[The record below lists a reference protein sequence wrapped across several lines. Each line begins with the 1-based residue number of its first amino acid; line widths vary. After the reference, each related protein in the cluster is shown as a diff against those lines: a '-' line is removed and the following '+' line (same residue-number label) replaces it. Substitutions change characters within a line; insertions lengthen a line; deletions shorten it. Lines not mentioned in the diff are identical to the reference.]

1 MVADLTEQP
10 AFIQNTYSIEAQSGN
25 AASGSEQRKIPIGGS
40 GAVSITDTK
49 YYVEL
54 RRPSIAR
61 AGNHTFEYLGFG
73 PGNYSTGL
81 PARQEVVLT
90 PDEDFYAQSKKQDG
104 GIVFYTGINSQGDL
118 YIGNRRIN
126 AITGEETFIDR
137 ATLEDDGDENDTLG
151 GLVTTFDTPVTFN
164 QNITVV
170 GGDGELVNTFESPIV
185 ISVQDE
191 DLTQSRDT
199 LIIRSNVKS
208 IDQVTQLEQDEGLNR
223 TAFSPPTEGDIRIS
237 KNRIQSAIFQF
248 NPRGKGQGY
257 MFQTHT
263 VSGVASNIT
272 PNQTDIVSNGGTA
285 INASQTINY
294 GGVLPRPGDVLFK
307 GSEVGRSG
315 SIAWVLANYFAQIP
329 NNSIDNV
336 VTDGSNV
343 IKLEFRDFNSG
354 VALTNQEIG
363 ITETSQIRFKNYPV
377 AGFNSLA
384 WQVYNKPGDVFSSGN
399 NYVHFQ
405 IIDQRP
411 QGTEPWEDILVDGN
425 GTALDPVPTVEFSNS
440 NFKEVGVLGGEALR
454 TGTETIGNYK
464 LGINT
469 VARLPHSAYTNAWVG
484 NESDPR
490 ANLDVVGT
498 AFISGRTTAD
508 FLQHTQFAD
517 RDKTAV
523 DNAFLV
529 GGDSAAPNDISV
541 FRIATTNSGR
551 VGINVSNANL
561 DRALVVDGT
570 SRFTDDA
577 KFEHDI
583 EVNGDDGVIAEIRT
597 SQTTGTFNLVDDT
610 TFVGT
615 LNIGSQVTTA
625 NLFNDS
631 TADQFINIGKTS
643 LHSNIDLGVTPDN
656 RPSDGALTIS
666 KVQIGGAYD
675 STESLSF
682 TRVKTKS
689 FKVDGDFTLG
699 ARRTITDSVRLST
712 TAGTVSFFSDSGS
725 ASTINFATNAS
736 EINIAGQGGTT
747 TINNQLRVIASARFD
762 GNITLCGGVASFS
775 FTGDRGQ
782 LGSSIFAHADG
793 ILSDTLFNKN
803 IDILNVLVI
812 GTTEEGYNEVDTAGS
827 GDWGGVVYQQT
838 ISNIGG
844 TPVVEPQTLPTLT
857 GDLFYLPLLNAPN
870 KANGDPYFVENDYII
885 INSSVSASGHPEIV
899 QVVELTRTLVAPYY
913 IKVKRQPLGTYTA
926 ILDNHPDRTVIYK
939 VNVQFDAT
947 WTEQA
952 LDNTGPQDNVYLSEF
967 GGTLTNNDYV
977 IIDREDTNGDGIF
990 NQGEVIKVVTPLS
1003 AEEQKF
1009 RISKDCS
1016 DVANDVFVVNSVT
1029 GDTTILGNTTINNS
1043 LKIAGGCGTISTIEF
1058 TGDITAGTKLITN
1071 VVVTSVGKTI
1081 NDIAVG
1087 DYLANTTNESQIEF
1101 LGDTSIVAIDT
1112 TNSTIYISDF
1122 TQGAQSSNIT
1132 MEARRNE
1139 KFLLTNGNSV
1149 PVYQTDT
1156 CTGKTTVGNH
1166 FGRLDIEYSSG
1177 GDNSVY
1183 TNTTALPSAFDAGI
1197 ITKAF
1202 SYWYD
1207 PKINSDG
1214 GPDTNVRTTAQGS
1227 GGSVQVPVNSLGVGD
1242 GKFAVNNLVF
1252 IGTVTAAASGIGDYI
1267 IGKITQII
1275 ETDPAN
1281 PTIVVTA
1288 PGDGLDTNQPFTAS
1302 DNVFDQGNVVRR
1314 VLQHE
1319 EFANVLDIKTRTR
1332 INSGSSSTYCSLI
1345 LDRGYIVQQKLDYL
1359 NFIALANDQNQAQMF
1374 VKVAGRLEGIVH
1386 KPIMNEQTTVG
1397 SIPYRRGD
1405 LTVGGNLKMIG
1416 GTFRIMDSVNQTPL
1430 FTFINDDGHADHQGL
1445 FRWDAGVVAR
1455 GDFYLFKGGDPEN
1468 VIFNPDTNTPS
1479 FSVDNLGNVTAEK
1492 SLTVEGIATTVP
1504 STSFKQ
1510 FSIQNLGPSGT
1521 EEFSIKQDSSIDA
1534 FGYLNYTTSSGARHT
1549 RYISS
1554 ASAESDLLLVPNIVY
1569 MVNTTA
1575 SSTLVL
1581 TMPSSP
1587 QTGDVVRITD
1597 VGGNLSYNTSL
1608 VLRTPEASGAKIQG
1622 DSTGT
1627 LLGGRITPYPSGELV
1642 VQTPNAAFALVY
1654 LGATDNNNQV
1664 GIPTSVQGWWLT
1676 EV

>member
-1 MVADLTEQP
+1 M
-10 AFIQNTYSIEAQSGN
+10 
-25 AASGSEQRKIPIGGS
+25 
-40 GAVSITDTK
+40 
-49 YYVEL
+49 
-54 RRPSIAR
+54 
-61 AGNHTFEYLGFG
+61 
-73 PGNYSTGL
+73 
-81 PARQEVVLT
+81 
-90 PDEDFYAQSKKQDG
+90 
-104 GIVFYTGINSQGDL
+104 
-118 YIGNRRIN
+118 
-126 AITGEETFIDR
+126 
-137 ATLEDDGDENDTLG
+137 
-151 GLVTTFDTPVTFN
+151 
-164 QNITVV
+164 
-170 GGDGELVNTFESPIV
+170 
-185 ISVQDE
+185 
-191 DLTQSRDT
+191 
-199 LIIRSNVKS
+199 
-208 IDQVTQLEQDEGLNR
+208 
-223 TAFSPPTEGDIRIS
+223 
-237 KNRIQSAIFQF
+237 
-248 NPRGKGQGY
+248 
-257 MFQTHT
+257 
-263 VSGVASNIT
+263 
-272 PNQTDIVSNGGTA
+272 
-285 INASQTINY
+285 
-294 GGVLPRPGDVLFK
+294 FK
-307 GSEVGRSG
+307 GSEIGRSG
-315 SIAWVLANYFAQIP
+315 SIAWVLSNYFAQIP
-329 NNSIDNV
+329 STSIDNV
-336 VTDGSNV
+336 VTNGSNV

-363 ITETSQIRFKNYPV
+363 VTDSSQIRFKNYPD
-377 AGFNSLA
+377 ASFNGLS
-384 WQVYNKPGDVFSSGN
+384 WQVYEPPGDPFSSSN

-405 IIDQRP
+405 IIDQQP
-411 QGTEPWEDILVDGN
+411 QGIEPWEEILVDNN

-440 NFKEVGVLGGEALR
+440 NFKEVGVLGAEALR
-454 TGTETIGNYK
+454 TSTEIIGNYK

-498 AFISGRTTAD
+498 AFISGRTTGD
-508 FLQHTQFAD
+508 FLFHTNFAD

-570 SRFTDDA
+570 SRYTDDA

-597 SQTTGTFNLVDDT
+597 SQTTGTFNLITDN
-610 TFVGT
+610 TFTGT
-615 LNIGSQVTTA
+615 INFGNKVETINIGNTTEE
-625 NLFNDS
+625 
-631 TADQFINIGKTS
+631 DQFINIGKAS

-682 TRVKTKS
+682 TRVKSKS
-689 FKVDGDFTLG
+689 FKVDGDFVLG
-699 ARRTITDSVRLST
+699 GRRTITDSVRLST

-775 FTGDRGQ
+775 FVGDRAQ
-782 LGSSIFAHADG
+782 LGSTVFAHDDG

-812 GTTEEGYNEVDTAGS
+812 GTTAEGYNEVDTAGS
-827 GDWGGVVYQQT
+827 GDWGGAVYQQE

-844 TPVVEPQTLPTLT
+844 NPVVEPQTLPSLVGT
-857 GDLFYLPLLNAPN
+857 DLYYLPLLNAPN

-885 INSSVSASGHPEIV
+885 INSAVSASGHPEIV

-913 IKVKRQPLGTYTA
+913 VKVKRQPLGTYTA
-926 ILDNHPDRTVIYK
+926 VLDNHPDRTVIYK

-967 GGTLTNNDYV
+967 GGTLTDNDYV

-1009 RISKDCS
+1009 TISKDCS
-1016 DVANDVFVVNSVT
+1016 DPANDVFVVNSVT

-1058 TGDITAGTKLITN
+1058 TGDVTAGIKAITN
-1071 VVVTSVGKTI
+1071 VVVTSPGKTI
-1081 NDIAVG
+1081 NDLVVG
-1087 DYLANTTNESQIEF
+1087 DYVANTTNESQIEF
-1101 LGDTSIVAIDT
+1101 THDTFILAIDT
-1112 TNSTIYISDF
+1112 VNSTIYLNEF
-1122 TQGAQSSNIT
+1122 TLGASTSNIT

-1156 CTGKTTVGNH
+1156 CTGTTTVGNH
-1166 FGRLDIEYSSG
+1166 FGRIDIEYSLG
-1177 GDNSVY
+1177 GDDVVY
-1183 TNTTALPSAFDAGI
+1183 TNTAALPNAFDAGI

-1202 SYWYD
+1202 SYWVD
-1207 PKINSDG
+1207 PKIASEG
-1214 GPDTNVRTTAQGS
+1214 GPDTNVRATAL
-1227 GGSVQVPVNSLGVGD
+1227 GGGGLVQVPVNSLGEGD

-1252 IGTVTAAASGIGDYI
+1252 IGTVTAATTGVGDFI
-1267 IGKITQII
+1267 IGKITEVIDDA
-1275 ETDPAN
+1275 TN
-1281 PTIVVTA
+1281 PTIVVGA
-1288 PGDGLDTNQPFTAS
+1288 PGDGLDTNQPFTPS

-1314 VLQHE
+1314 VIKHQE
-1319 EFANVLDIKTRTR
+1319 YANIIDIETRTR
-1332 INSGSSSTYCSLI
+1332 VISGSSSTYCSMI
-1345 LDRGYIVQQKLDYL
+1345 LDRGYIVQSKLDYL
-1359 NFIALANDQNQAQMF
+1359 GWVALANDRNQAQMF

-1386 KPIMNEQTTVG
+1386 TPSMNEQKTLG
-1397 SIPYRRGD
+1397 GIPYRRGD
-1405 LTVGGNLKMIG
+1405 LNVSGDLKLIG
-1416 GTFRIMDSVNQTPL
+1416 GGFQIMDSVNQTPL
-1430 FTFINDDGHADHQGL
+1430 LTFINDDGHADHQGL
-1445 FRWDAGVVAR
+1445 FRWDAGVIAR

-1468 VIFNPDTNTPS
+1468 VVFTPDTNTPS
-1479 FSVDNLGNVTAEK
+1479 FSVDNSGNVTAEK
-1492 SLTVEGIATTVP
+1492 SLTIEGVAATTP
-1504 STSFKQ
+1504 SSSFKQ
-1510 FSIQNLGPSGT
+1510 FSVQNLGPSGT
-1521 EEFSIKQDSSIDA
+1521 EEFSIKQDSSIDG
-1534 FGYLNYTTSSGARHT
+1534 FGYQNYITSSGAKHT

-1554 ASAESDLLLVPNIVY
+1554 ASTEADLILKPNIVY

-1581 TMPSSP
+1581 TMPSAP
-1587 QTGDVVRITD
+1587 QTGDVIRITD

-1608 VLRTPEASGAKIQG
+1608 VLRTPETSGTKIQG

-1654 LGATDNNNQV
+1654 LGATDNNGQV